1 MRARK
6 SFATNQKSEFELD
19 LAPLL
24 AVMVKLVPV
33 LLVSSA
39 FVQMSIIETELPQVV
54 KEAIERQEQNPDQTP
69 QVSLNVSETG
79 FVLEVKQKGETKSSS
94 IPLGADKNYDWA
106 TLKSNLVSF
115 KQQHPDI
122 FKLEINPSESLKYE
136 QIVKVMDEV
145 RKSPQAGMKWKFI
158 DPNTKKEVAT
168 EYFFPEIT
176 FGNTSEGT

>member
-1 MRARK
+1 MRAKK
-6 SFATNQKSEFELD
+6 SFSTSQKSEFELD

-33 LLVSSA
+33 LLISSA

-54 KEAIERQEQNPDQTP
+54 KEAIERQEQNPDQVP
-69 QVSLNVSETG
+69 QVSINVNESG
-79 FVLEVKQKGETKSSS
+79 FTLEIKEKGEVKSSQIPLTTDKSYNWSLLKSS
-94 IPLGADKNYDWA
+94 
-106 TLKSNLVSF
+106 LVEF
-115 KQQHPDI
+115 KKKYPDI

-136 QIVKVMDEV
+136 QIVRVMDEV
-145 RKSPQAGMKWKFI
+145 RKSPQAGMTWKFI

>member
-1 MRARK
+1 MRAKK
-6 SFATNQKSEFELD
+6 SFKVEQKSEFDLD

-33 LLVSSA
+33 LLVSTA
-39 FVQMSIIETELPQVV
+39 FVQMSIIETELPQIV
-54 KEAIERQEQNPDQTP
+54 KEAIERQEQNPQLTP
-69 QVSLNVSETG
+69 QVTLNVSEKG
-79 FVLEVKQKGETKSSS
+79 FNLEVKENGESKVSE
-94 IPLGADKNYDWA
+94 IPLTSNKDYDWA
-106 TLKSNLVSF
+106 SLKNSLVSF
-115 KQQHPDI
+115 KQKHPDI

-145 RKSPQAGMKWKFI
+145 RKSPDPSMKWKFI
-158 DPNTKKEVAT
+158 DPNTKREVAT